1 MTKTFLFDFPCF
13 CVLTDQVSFQLDVND
28 PNILVLT
35 LLLLKVLNF
44 YAFHFIWYEGK
55 YIAVIMALLKE
66 ISAVNVMAERDQ
78 WKIV

>member
-13 CVLTDQVSFQLDVND
+13 CVLTDQVSSQLDVND

-44 YAFHFIWYEGK
+44 YAFHLTEN
-55 YIAVIMALLKE
+55 
-66 ISAVNVMAERDQ
+66 ISR
-78 WKIV
+78 

>member
-44 YAFHFIWYEGK
+44 YAFHLTEN
-55 YIAVIMALLKE
+55 
-66 ISAVNVMAERDQ
+66 ISR
-78 WKIV
+78 